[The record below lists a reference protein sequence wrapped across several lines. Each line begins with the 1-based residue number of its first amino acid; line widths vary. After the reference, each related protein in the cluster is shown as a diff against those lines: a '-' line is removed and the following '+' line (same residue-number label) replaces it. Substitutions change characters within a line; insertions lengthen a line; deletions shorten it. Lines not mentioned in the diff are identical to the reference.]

1 MGNTVCILGLGYIGL
16 PTAAVA
22 AGAGCTV
29 IGVDINAERVET
41 VNAGKSPIHEP
52 GVAELIR
59 KVVSNGRLRAATE
72 PEDADYFVVAVP
84 TPLRE
89 QNQPDISFV
98 EQSIDSVAPR
108 LRPGNTVIIE
118 STCPVGTTEAMLKRI
133 EKLRPDLHLP
143 QHGRGEDGI
152 AVAYCPERVLPGQII
167 NELQENDRVIGGVTP
182 LCAQKASA
190 FYRTFLTKGQC
201 FETTA
206 TTSELVKLAENAY
219 RDVNIAFANELSMI
233 AELNDVNPWEL
244 IALASRHPRVN
255 ILQPGPG
262 VGGHCIA
269 VDPWFIVAKN
279 PSEARLIR
287 TAREVNLHKTEY
299 TLESILKAVDI
310 RNATSVAMLGLAY
323 KPNVDDLRESPSVEL
338 TRALAAKRDIEV
350 LAVEPHIT
358 KLPPELQLERVR
370 LASLDEARQK
380 SDLLVLLVKHDVFR
394 SLRDAVPKK
403 PLLDVCGLFV

>member
-1 MGNTVCILGLGYIGL
+1 MS
-16 PTAAVA
+16 
-22 AGAGCTV
+22 
-29 IGVDINAERVET
+29 D
-41 VNAGKSPIHEP
+41 
-52 GVAELIR
+52 
-59 KVVSNGRLRAATE
+59 GRLRATLV
-72 PEDADYFVVAVP
+72 PEEADYFVVAVP

-89 QNQPDISFV
+89 QTNPDISFV
-98 EQSIDSVAPR
+98 EQSIDSLAPR
-108 LRPGNTVIIE
+108 LKPGNTVIIE
-118 STCPVGTTEAMLKRI
+118 STCPVGTTKAMVERI

-143 QHGRGEDGI
+143 QHGRGDDGI
-152 AVAYCPERVLPGQII
+152 AVAYCPERVLPGKII
-167 NELQENDRVIGGVTP
+167 SELQENDRVIGGVTP

-206 TTSELVKLAENAY
+206 TTAELVKLTENAY

-233 AELNDVNPWEL
+233 AELNEVSPWEL
-244 IALASRHPRVN
+244 IALANRHPRVN

-279 PSEARLIR
+279 PAEARIIR
-287 TAREVNLHKTEY
+287 MAREVNLHKTEY
-299 TLESILKAVDI
+299 TLERILEAIDI
-310 RNATSVAMLGLAY
+310 RHATSVAVLGLAY

-358 KLPPELQLERVR
+358 KLPSELDLPRVR
-370 LASLDEARQK
+370 LASLDEARQEA
-380 SDLLVLLVKHDVFR
+380 DLLVVLVKHDAFH